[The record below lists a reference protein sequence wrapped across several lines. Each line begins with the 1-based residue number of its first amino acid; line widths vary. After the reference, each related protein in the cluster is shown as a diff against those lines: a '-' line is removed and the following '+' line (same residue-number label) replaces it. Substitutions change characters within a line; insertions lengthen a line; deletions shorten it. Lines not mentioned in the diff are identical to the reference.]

1 MSFKEYR
8 MKDID
13 MIIELEEIIEDL
25 LESIENDEEEEED
38 MLQKR
43 LTF

>member
-25 LESIENDEEEEED
+25 LESIENNEEDEED
-38 MLQKR
+38 IL
-43 LTF
+43 

>member
-25 LESIENDEEEEED
+25 LESIENDEEEEEED
-38 MLQKR
+38 I
-43 LTF
+43 

>member
-38 MLQKR
+38 ML
-43 LTF
+43 

>member
-25 LESIENDEEEEED
+25 LESIELESIENDEEED
-38 MLQKR
+38 ML
-43 LTF
+43 

>member
-25 LESIENDEEEEED
+25 LESIENNEDEEDEGIN
-38 MLQKR
+38 
-43 LTF
+43 

>member
-25 LESIENDEEEEED
+25 LESIENNEEDEEED
-38 MLQKR
+38 I
-43 LTF
+43 

>member
-13 MIIELEEIIEDL
+13 MIIELEE
-25 LESIENDEEEEED
+25 SIEEDEEED
-38 MLQKR
+38 I
-43 LTF
+43 

>member
-13 MIIELEEIIEDL
+13 MIIELEETIEDL

-38 MLQKR
+38 ML
-43 LTF
+43 